1 MSGHGVEVLLSQS
14 GAQQFPQNFA
24 GHPGYP
30 NGSRRLRTI
39 TDAVDQGRHKILV
52 VDDQKLIAD
61 TLAEIL
67 LEENFQ
73 AVAAYDGWAALKIA
87 RSLQPDYLLCDVL
100 MPGMNGVE
108 LAIAIRKM
116 FPNAK
121 IMLFSG
127 QAGISEIL
135 PDGTN
140 RGFDF
145 ELIAKPIHPLKLIE
159 RLREIS

>member
-1 MSGHGVEVLLSQS
+1 VLLSQS

-24 GHPGYP
+24 GHP

-73 AVAAYDGWAALKIA
+73 AIAAYDGWAALKT
-87 RSLQPDYLLCDVL
+87 RDRFSLKTSS
-100 MPGMNGVE
+100 
-108 LAIAIRKM
+108 AT
-116 FPNAK
+116 
-121 IMLFSG
+121 S
-127 QAGISEIL
+127 
-135 PDGTN
+135 
-140 RGFDF
+140 
-145 ELIAKPIHPLKLIE
+145 
-159 RLREIS
+159 